1 MADYEADAIDYDDS
15 TGGSTNFQFADEPGY
30 GMDELPATGEE
41 NPTSGEDVNWQT
53 EAKKFQSMYDTA
65 NSKLS
70 ELEKIEPLKNL
81 LETRPDLVKKLQE
94 GIVSGD
100 EQGVQASDVGL
111 KEDEFNPWDAYYKP
125 DSPSYKFRQDRE
137 QRTVQETLQG
147 HMAALEQE
155 QAIKNTVT
163 ELRNSYRMHDDEIRD
178 FMDWSLQPKEAVG
191 LGNLVSVFRGSQ
203 GKTQEVPNSVEAVRQ
218 TQRGPASA
226 GASHGL
232 SPQAKSSEAS
242 AWDGII
248 KSGSRNSVL

>member
-1 MADYEADAIDYDDS
+1 MADYEADAIDDDS
-15 TGGSTNFQFADEPGY
+15 TGGSTNFQFEDEPGY
-30 GMDELPATGEE
+30 GMDELPAIGEE
-41 NPTSGEDVNWQT
+41 NPTSGEDVNWET
-53 EAKKFQSMYDTA
+53 EAKKFQSMYDRA

-94 GIVSGD
+94 GIVSGE
-100 EQGVQASDVGL
+100 EQGAQAPEVGL
-111 KEDEFNPWDAYYKP
+111 KEEEFNPWDAYYKP
-125 DSPSYKFRQDRE
+125 DSPSYKFRQDKE
-137 QRTVQETLQG
+137 QSTMKETLQG

-163 ELRNSYRMHDDEIRD
+163 ELRNSYRMNDNEIRE

-191 LGNLVSVFRGSQ
+191 LDNLVNVFRGSQ

-232 SPQAKSSEAS
+232 SPQAKSSEDS
-242 AWDGII
+242 AWDRIV
-248 KSGSRNSVL
+248 SSANRNSVL